1 LFGSRQHWKGCG
13 INLIMSRGA
22 GFLPYLARA
31 HGGEMSC
38 PMLAPSPRSGALW
51 TSNFD
56 PFSGEELI

>member
-1 LFGSRQHWKGCG
+1 MNR
-13 INLIMSRGA
+13 RA

-31 HGGEMSC
+31 HGGEMSRL
-38 PMLAPSPRSGALW
+38 MLAPLPRSGALW